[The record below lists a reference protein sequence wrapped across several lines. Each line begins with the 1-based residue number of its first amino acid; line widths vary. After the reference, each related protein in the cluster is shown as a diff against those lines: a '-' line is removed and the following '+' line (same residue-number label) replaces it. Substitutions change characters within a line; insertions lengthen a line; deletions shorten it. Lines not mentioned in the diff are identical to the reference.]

1 MFANISGN
9 YNMAGG
15 FGALSNTTTGSTN
28 VALGMESL
36 FHNTTGFSSV
46 AVGAFALF
54 NSIGGINLVA
64 VGDSALYNQNGGSG
78 GNTAIGSKSLFGNTT
93 GGTNTAL
100 GFSAL
105 SSNTTGGNSTA
116 VGYNALKSS
125 NSTGVAGRVENVA
138 VGESA
143 LTATTTGYGNTAVGT
158 SALIN
163 NTTGTINVAIGDASL
178 TTNTTGSDNIA
189 IGGGADVSLNN
200 LTNAT
205 AIGFGALSNAS
216 NKMWLGNVGLT
227 SLTCVVPLTVA
238 SDGRFKKN
246 IQENVPGLE
255 FINQLRPV
263 TYTLN
268 LTGMNKFLRPNP
280 PQTKSAISG
289 TTSATETAAINQGEQ
304 VVHTGFV
311 AQEVEAA
318 AKKLNYSFGGVDAP
332 KHSSDIYGLRYSEF
346 VVPLVKAV
354 QQLSNKNDSLQQVV
368 NNLQSQIDD
377 IRRLLSNLK
386 TGNAYLSA
394 GDAADLKQNAPN
406 PFNSN
411 SIIGYY
417 LPATAGNAQIQI
429 TDITGR
435 KMQTVAINGRG
446 PGQIVIA
453 AGTLS
458 SGTYV
463 YTLIVDGRNV
473 ASKQMI
479 LTK

>member
-1 MFANISGN
+1 MK
-9 YNMAGG
+9 YHR
-15 FGALSNTTTGSTN
+15 LY
-28 VALGMESL
+28 VAL
-36 FHNTTGFSSV
+36 
-46 AVGAFALF
+46 
-54 NSIGGINLVA
+54 
-64 VGDSALYNQNGGSG
+64 
-78 GNTAIGSKSLFGNTT
+78 
-93 GGTNTAL
+93 
-100 GFSAL
+100 
-105 SSNTTGGNSTA
+105 
-116 VGYNALKSS
+116 
-125 NSTGVAGRVENVA
+125 
-138 VGESA
+138 
-143 LTATTTGYGNTAVGT
+143 
-158 SALIN
+158 
-163 NTTGTINVAIGDASL
+163 GDASL
-178 TTNTTGSDNIA
+178 ITNTTGSDNIA
-189 IGGGADVSLNN
+189 IGGGADVSLTN

-205 AIGFGALSNAS
+205 AIGFGAFSNAS
-216 NKMWLGNVGLT
+216 NKMWLGNAGLVT
-227 SLTCVVPLTVA
+227 LYCVVPLTTG

-268 LTGMNKFLRPNP
+268 LTGMNKFLRPSP
-280 PQTKSAISG
+280 SQTKSAVSG
-289 TTSATETAAINQGEQ
+289 TTSAIQTAAITQGEQ

-318 AKKLNYSFGGVDAP
+318 AKKLNYSFDGVDAP

-354 QQLSNKNDSLQQVV
+354 QQLSNKNDSLQQVI

-386 TGNAYLSA
+386 TGNAFQSA

-417 LPATAGNAQIQI
+417 LPPTAGNAQIQI
-429 TDITGR
+429 TDMTGR
-435 KMQTVAINGRG
+435 KMQTVALNGRG